1 MTFVTVTTGDNSPL
15 PLPDHMSLRQAHQ
28 HVKESD
34 TKHNCCSIKGLQLD
48 NHPTLLGQILWAPA
62 GVSFLFHIRKAKLM
76 RLVVGETSPQ
86 TEVVKLDSYWNIL
99 CLFLFVCWFVF
110 VLFLFI
116 VLFLL

>member
-48 NHPTLLGQILWAPA
+48 NLPTLLGQILLAPA
-62 GVSFLFHIRKAKLM
+62 GVSFLFHIRKVTLSKT
-76 RLVVGETSPQ
+76 RLTFWIYSQ
-86 TEVVKLDSYWNIL
+86 K
-99 CLFLFVCWFVF
+99 
-110 VLFLFI
+110 
-116 VLFLL
+116 

>member
-48 NHPTLLGQILWAPA
+48 NLPTLLGQILWAPA
-62 GVSFLFHIRKAKLM
+62 GSLFFFISEKLP
-76 RLVVGETSPQ
+76 LT
-86 TEVVKLDSYWNIL
+86 KLD
-99 CLFLFVCWFVF
+99 FLD
-110 VLFLFI
+110 L
-116 VLFLL
+116 